1 MAVQDGAALGQRLR
15 ALMPRGKTPLADAL
29 RRAAAEIP
37 ATAEEADI
45 VLVTD
50 GLETCG
56 GDPCA
61 VAAELAAEGVP
72 IRAHVV
78 GFGLTAGEVRQIACV
93 AENTGGLVLAPQSGA

>member
-78 GFGLTAGEVRQIACV
+78 GFGLTEGEVRQIACV